1 MNARRFTP
9 IIQLGFLEPILPE
22 ASYDAFD
29 CPAYGRASFLW
40 KCDLSVYPNLFRLLI
55 VGLLAN
61 TLSFSVWA
69 QNLVG
74 EVVAIADGDTLTV
87 LDADRVQHKIRLA
100 GIDAPERKQPFGQR
114 SRQMLA
120 DLVFRKQVEV
130 LTEKKD
136 RYGRTIGKV
145 MHQGRDVNLILV
157 AQGMAWHYKQYARE
171 QSAIDRQLYAQAE
184 DEARAQRRGLW
195 ADSHP
200 IPPWSWRSGERGASP
215 Q

>member
-1 MNARRFTP
+1 M
-9 IIQLGFLEPILPE
+9 
-22 ASYDAFD
+22 
-29 CPAYGRASFLW
+29 
-40 KCDLSVYPNLFRLLI
+40 
-55 VGLLAN
+55 
-61 TLSFSVWA
+61 SFSVWA